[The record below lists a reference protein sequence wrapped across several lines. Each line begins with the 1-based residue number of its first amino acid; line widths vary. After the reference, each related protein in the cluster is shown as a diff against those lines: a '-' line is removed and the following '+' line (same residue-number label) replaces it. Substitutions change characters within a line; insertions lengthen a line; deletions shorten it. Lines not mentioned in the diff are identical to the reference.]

1 MYVHFESLFWSVLD
15 CVFVAIVGG
24 SYNVDEANEQPFRV
38 NLAYFNPENNSALKA
53 VKTMDVSE
61 DEALDSQNDLK
72 EPLELEQSN
81 ALPESTAS
89 G

>member
-1 MYVHFESLFWSVLD
+1 M
-15 CVFVAIVGG
+15 
-24 SYNVDEANEQPFRV
+24 